1 MAKTP
6 ISTQPLTFVEIVMR
20 ANTETIRK
28 ALEAREKIDTL
39 LVQREEA
46 YRRIAALE
54 AQVDEVMGGAGQF
67 VFPEPPL
74 PVAGFGGR
82 PAVAPKKPASAP
94 AKADK
99 EPAEP
104 VAEGGEKKPVIKKE
118 E

>member
-1 MAKTP
+1 MVQWLRRHDS
-6 ISTQPLTFVEIVMR
+6 STGVTGLIGELRSP
-20 ANTETIRK
+20 
-28 ALEAREKIDTL
+28 REKIDTL

-54 AQVDEVMGGAGQF
+54 AQVDEVMGGSGQF
-67 VFPEPPL
+67 IFPEPPL

-82 PAVAPKKPASAP
+82 PAVAPKKPASGP
-94 AKADK
+94 ARNDK

-104 VAEGGEKKPVIKKE
+104 SAEGSEKKPVVKKE

>member
-20 ANTETIRK
+20 ADTETIRK

-54 AQVDEVMGGAGQF
+54 AQVDEVMGGPGQF

-82 PAVAPKKPASAP
+82 PAVAPKKPASSP
-94 AKADK
+94 AAKPEK
-99 EPAEP
+99 ESAASAES
-104 VAEGGEKKPVIKKE
+104 GEKKPIVKKE